1 VPTHPA
7 PVPDLNTCLQEVARL
22 AGALVDKWRVQGDGQ
37 LFSQLEYDAEAAA
50 AAPEGDPEEFKLV
63 APPPPAPEEPPP
75 EQPTRVQPPRKDRAT
90 RVKVGTLPEVGL
102 LPACL
107 VAWLAVGR
115 RGLLRFAC
123 IGALVASVWLRC
135 CCCCEAS

>member
-1 VPTHPA
+1 MRPSAYPFLYPPTR
-7 PVPDLNTCLQEVARL
+7 VQEVARL

-50 AAPEGDPEEFKLV
+50 VAPEGDPEDFKLV

-90 RVKVGTLPEVGL
+90 RVKVCTLPG
-102 LPACL
+102 
-107 VAWLAVGR
+107 WLAGWPAGWPHVCGECC
-115 RGLLRFAC
+115 GCAC
-123 IGALVASVWLRC
+123 MGAMRL
-135 CCCCEAS
+135 